1 MISQVEPNFDSLE
14 SKHIV
19 NYFNSGGWAT
29 ENKVTRDFEKK
40 IASYVGM
47 EFAVAVPSGTVALYL
62 AVLSLNLKK
71 GSRIVV
77 PNLTMVATINAILW
91 AGHTP
96 VIVDT
101 DKDMCMSLESLE
113 EVDNIDALMYV
124 PLNGKSGNA
133 LEIKNTVKKRIY
145 F

>member
-1 MISQVEPNFDSLE
+1 MIL
-14 SKHIV
+14 
-19 NYFNSGGWAT
+19 
-29 ENKVTRDFEKK
+29 KK

-47 EFAVAVPSGTVALYL
+47 EFVLQFQVERLYL
-62 AVLSLNLKK
+62 AVLSLNLNK

-77 PNLTMVATINAILW
+77 PTLWYYLNAILW

-96 VIVDT
+96 VIADT
-101 DKDMCMSLESLE
+101 DKDMCMSLESE